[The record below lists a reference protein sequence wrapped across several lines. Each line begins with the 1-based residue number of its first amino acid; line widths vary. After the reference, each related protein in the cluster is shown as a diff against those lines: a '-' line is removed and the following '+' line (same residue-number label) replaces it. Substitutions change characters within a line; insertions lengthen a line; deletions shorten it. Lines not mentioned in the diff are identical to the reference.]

1 MKNETT
7 LSNTQAVAMA
17 CVNALKA
24 MSEGRLDV
32 AETFAPGFVDMF
44 LSLGEDARRATMDQL
59 LADVLAA

>member
-44 LSLGEDARRATMDQL
+44 LSLGEDARRATVDQL
-59 LADVLAA
+59 LTELAA